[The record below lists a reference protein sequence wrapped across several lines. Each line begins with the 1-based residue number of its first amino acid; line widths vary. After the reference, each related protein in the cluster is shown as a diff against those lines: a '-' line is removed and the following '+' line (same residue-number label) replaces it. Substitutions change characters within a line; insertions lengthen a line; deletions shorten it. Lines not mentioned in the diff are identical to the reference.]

1 MHKLAALCVR
11 RPVFA
16 TMLILAL
23 MVVGAFSFASLG
35 LDLFPKIDLP
45 TVLVTT
51 NNPGASA
58 EEIETEITKRVEDA
72 INTTSGIDSIQST
85 SIEGSTTV
93 VVQFSLDKNGDVA
106 AQEVRDKVNGVIP
119 DLPETAKDAGG
130 AEAGSGRDA
139 GDADRGVLAAAVARC
154 DRNRG

>member
-1 MHKLAALCVR
+1 MR
-11 RPVFA
+11 A

-51 NNPGASA
+51 SNPGASA

-85 SIEGSTTV
+85 SIEGSSTV

-106 AQEVRDKVNGVIP
+106 AQEVRDKVNRVIP
-119 DLPETAKDAGG
+119 DLPETRA
-130 AEAGSGRDA
+130 S
-139 GDADRGVLAAAVARC
+139 
-154 DRNRG
+154 